1 MISFRGLMEHWL
13 IIIPN
18 PNPFLQFWKQISIQ
32 INKRQS
38 EKAACNV
45 EINFQNKKGP
55 QNGIEDTVTK
65 IKFKNFSI
73 SKFEKILDLEIRQL
87 FQFIRFLS
95 KGPFKSTRS
104 IGIELEGHSK

>member
-45 EINFQNKKGP
+45 EINFLNEKGP
-55 QNGIEDTVTK
+55 
-65 IKFKNFSI
+65 
-73 SKFEKILDLEIRQL
+73 
-87 FQFIRFLS
+87 
-95 KGPFKSTRS
+95 
-104 IGIELEGHSK
+104 

>member
-1 MISFRGLMEHWL
+1 MISFRGLMEQWL

-73 SKFEKILDLEIRQL
+73 SKFEKLLDLEIRQ
-87 FQFIRFLS
+87 FKIQSLS
-95 KGPFKSTRS
+95 VDWSKVNGPW
-104 IGIELEGHSK
+104 GSKWTAKY

>member
-1 MISFRGLMEHWL
+1 MISFRGLMEQWL

-45 EINFQNKKGP
+45 EINFLNEKGP

-73 SKFEKILDLEIRQL
+73 SKFEKLLDLEIRQQL
-87 FQFIRFLS
+87 KFSRFQ
-95 KGPFKSTRS
+95 S
-104 IGIELEGHSK
+104 IGLK